1 HNKQGVMKSIQH
13 PENHPVFMAIPPQPH
28 HKTLSLTVIIFS
40 SLCSASRDIS
50 GFSAFSRAEI

>member
-1 HNKQGVMKSIQH
+1 MKSIQH

-40 SLCSASRDIS
+40 SLLFALQAAIS
-50 GFSAFSRAEI
+50 PGSQLFPALKFNR

>member
-1 HNKQGVMKSIQH
+1 MKSIQH

-40 SLCSASRDIS
+40 SLALQAAIS
-50 GFSAFSRAEI
+50 PGSQLFPALKFNR

>member
-1 HNKQGVMKSIQH
+1 MKSIQH

-40 SLCSASRDIS
+40 SLCSASLDIS
-50 GFSAFSRAEI
+50 GFSAFSRAEV